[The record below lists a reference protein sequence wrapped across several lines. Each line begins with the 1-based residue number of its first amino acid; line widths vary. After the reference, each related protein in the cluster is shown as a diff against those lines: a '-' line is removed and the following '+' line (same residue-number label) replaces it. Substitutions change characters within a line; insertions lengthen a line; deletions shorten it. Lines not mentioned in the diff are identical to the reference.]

1 MGATVIIGGQ
11 FGKEGKSKVAFLWG
25 LYNGCDIAIKIGG
38 NEVSPAEYNKRYV
51 VEDDQSYHFEMIP
64 PTSNSDDDV
73 VYVFP
78 SGSYIH
84 IDNLIDEIKIRGL
97 TPDKVI
103 VDPNAWVITQENE
116 DFDSKMEFPNGKG
129 TAAATMERIYCVTED
144 GSLAKN
150 WEALKPYIKDT
161 KEVIGKAL
169 DADCSIIIEAPGSYG
184 NSLLHS
190 RNLKNFIS
198 RDTTAAAAL
207 SEAGVSPFDVDDII
221 MVISAIPL
229 LVDGKDTGEFPE
241 DMISLM
247 RESIMVNNPNYIVLN
262 HLDVVDPTVKNC
274 EDLSIDQF
282 KFVKRLEEALNVGID
297 FVGNGMTSMIDFEEF
312 QDLMQKNLEN

>member
-1 MGATVIIGGQ
+1 
-11 FGKEGKSKVAFLWG
+11 
-25 LYNGCDIAIKIGG
+25 
-38 NEVSPAEYNKRYV
+38 
-51 VEDDQSYHFEMIP
+51 
-64 PTSNSDDDV
+64 
-73 VYVFP
+73 
-78 SGSYIH
+78 
-84 IDNLIDEIKIRGL
+84 
-97 TPDKVI
+97 
-103 VDPNAWVITQENE
+103 
-116 DFDSKMEFPNGKG
+116 
-129 TAAATMERIYCVTED
+129 
-144 GSLAKN
+144 
-150 WEALKPYIKDT
+150 
-161 KEVIGKAL
+161 
-169 DADCSIIIEAPGSYG
+169 
-184 NSLLHS
+184 
-190 RNLKNFIS
+190 
-198 RDTTAAAAL
+198 
-207 SEAGVSPFDVDDII
+207 

>member
-38 NEVSPAEYNKRYV
+38 NEVSPAEFNKRYV

-97 TPDKVI
+97 TPDKII

-116 DFDSKMEFPNGKG
+116 DGISEWKRNCCSDHGENLLCYRRWIFSKEL
-129 TAAATMERIYCVTED
+129 
-144 GSLAKN
+144 GSF
-150 WEALKPYIKDT
+150 EALY
-161 KEVIGKAL
+161 
-169 DADCSIIIEAPGSYG
+169 
-184 NSLLHS
+184 
-190 RNLKNFIS
+190 
-198 RDTTAAAAL
+198 
-207 SEAGVSPFDVDDII
+207 
-221 MVISAIPL
+221 
-229 LVDGKDTGEFPE
+229 
-241 DMISLM
+241 
-247 RESIMVNNPNYIVLN
+247 
-262 HLDVVDPTVKNC
+262 
-274 EDLSIDQF
+274 
-282 KFVKRLEEALNVGID
+282 
-297 FVGNGMTSMIDFEEF
+297 
-312 QDLMQKNLEN
+312 